1 MMLIMPRTKISEAD
15 GLTAQSVMHEQFSAL
30 PATATIG
37 EIREWF
43 AASASRRVAFIADE
57 GRYAGSLTPA
67 HVAGEVDPARPA
79 VELAERG
86 PTVAPDAPAT
96 IGSDLAQLTDSR
108 RVPVVDDAGRLLGVV
123 AVTTDLQSFCG
134 TG

>member
-1 MMLIMPRTKISEAD
+1 MMRVMPPTKISEAD
-15 GLTAQSVMHEQFSAL
+15 GLTAEAVMHAQFTAL

-37 EIREWF
+37 EVREWF
-43 AASASRRVAFIADE
+43 AASTSRRLAFMVDD

-67 HVAGEVDPARPA
+67 QLAGEADQARLA
-79 VELAERG
+79 VEVAEHG
-86 PTVAPDAPAT
+86 PTVSPGAPAMT
-96 IGSDLAQLTDSR
+96 GSELALLTSAR

-123 AVTTDLQSFCG
+123 AVTSDLQSFCG

>member
-1 MMLIMPRTKISEAD
+1 MPRTKISEAE
-15 GLTAQSVMHEQFSAL
+15 GLTVESVMHAQFTAL

-37 EIREWF
+37 EVREWF
-43 AASASRRVAFIADE
+43 AASTSRRLAFMVDD

-67 HVAGEVDPARPA
+67 DVSDAADLTRPA
-79 VELAERG
+79 VEVAEQG

-96 IGSDLAQLTDSR
+96 TGRDLALLTGSR